1 MPVSLGSAQ
10 AIVMNFD
17 DDVFFVWFVL
27 LCLKPNQYTKL
38 RSNSRRRAQSGDGLT
53 LNKLNLSDGY
63 QQFADSFAYGNET
76 FYQQDYCATSKLDSY
91 NKGNSLRDKYPDSLP
106 LC

>member
-27 LCLKPNQYTKL
+27 L
-38 RSNSRRRAQSGDGLT
+38 